1 MPGFPQPLHLCF
13 EMKSA
18 YTLCLQVL
26 VSHPLPE
33 RVSLASENG
42 VWSLRE
48 KVMNKPLGACLAL
61 ALGMCFASTA
71 WGQAT
76 GSFLGT
82 VTDQSGSAVAG
93 ALVTVTSQGTGAAR
107 SVVTDETGHYIVNLL
122 PVSIYTIRVDFKGF
136 QPVETKDVKLQVDEQ
151 REMDFSLTL
160 ATVSASVEVMANA
173 VTVETANPSLGQVI
187 TSQEVAQ
194 LPLNGRDF
202 VQLATLT
209 PGTTQESSNGSFFT
223 SNASSEVAA
232 RGPFSLSV
240 GGSRANST
248 DWLLDGNDNN
258 ELTAGGIAILSS
270 IDSLQEFKVL
280 TYNYSAE
287 YGTRAGP
294 TVLLTTKS
302 GTNAYHGSLFEFF
315 RNTALDA
322 KSFFAS
328 STEKFN
334 LNQFG
339 GAIGGPI
346 RKNKTFFFVDGEQK
360 YQRHGQTF
368 TGLVPTDAMRNGD
381 FSADNF
387 GTPMGPVQTDSF
399 GVPTSGI
406 AITNPYMSAACPSN
420 PATTPN
426 PCSVNSPNNIYFQCD
441 PSGQPTPVNSDGSQV
456 PGTPCNKI
464 PPALFN
470 TVGAKMIALYPHQTP
485 GYSVNGNNFITQP
498 VRRLDETKFDI
509 RLDHN
514 FSSADSAFA
523 RFSYD
528 QAVSYVPGGPTGFF
542 AEPNAFGSNQGIINH
557 ARNVA
562 IGETH
567 VFSPTSANQFHFGY
581 NRIFNYIT
589 SEGTGSCAA
598 AKLGIPGANL
608 SCGSGASPT
617 CGGGSCGLTSTLVT
631 GGYWSLGDRGFSP
644 FQGGTN
650 VFSINDSFDMVRGKH
665 DIKVGAGI
673 RINQMNVRAQGFQDG
688 FWVMVSA
695 WSSNQFALASSGIFG
710 NPMADLLIGLPIER
724 IHDQNFT
731 GDITGRRWKIYR
743 PFVQDD
749 WRVNKDLTV
758 NVGLAWAMATPI
770 SEARGRIANFIP
782 SATSYQWLI
791 PGNVCTTTIQPCT
804 KVGSG
809 AGIQMDWTALEPRVG
824 AAWKVF
830 GSNKTVVR
838 GGYAMYHDSAWSMG
852 GQGLWSN
859 PPFAAE
865 SFGFALGG
873 CTTATA
879 YCATHGGTPNVGTG
893 QMIGFSDGF
902 PLLSPPSTPVNF
914 VGNFTTENTDIRLGR
929 VQQFNVNLEHQLP
942 GQIVLTAGYAG
953 SRGSHILNYGNNIN
967 VASPTACGQPGFNT
981 IGCGP
986 GGTPLPKAF
995 PDFGNVF
1002 SINDLGS
1009 AHYNSLQIKAETKSS
1024 RYGLYALIGYTY
1036 SRTYDSGYSD
1046 GLSTPIGA
1054 PYFPLPNWQNLDW
1067 ALSQINLNNSFT
1079 GSVIYDLPFGKGK
1092 QFGHDWNAA
1101 TNAILGNWQVTVIEK
1116 ITSGFPIFIVDSN
1129 NQSGTGI
1136 LNSGSASSTIRPNQ
1150 VGNPLQPG
1158 GGSGCPGTLSVSDFY
1173 FNPCAFAAP
1182 KTQTTNGVT
1191 IGELGNANRAPLSGP
1206 GFVNTDFSVIKRFAL
1221 PWENMGL
1228 DFRTEIFN
1236 LFNHPQFD
1244 TPSAFGGGT
1253 GADLAAPLQFGR
1265 VPGTVNNPRLVQ
1277 FGLKLTF

>member
-1 MPGFPQPLHLCF
+1 MSKRLIFASAVCIAALCWGQ
-13 EMKSA
+13 SA
-18 YTLCLQVL
+18 Y
-26 VSHPLPE
+26 
-33 RVSLASENG
+33 
-42 VWSLRE
+42 
-48 KVMNKPLGACLAL
+48 
-61 ALGMCFASTA
+61 
-71 WGQAT
+71 GQAT

-82 VTDQSGSAVAG
+82 VRDKSNSPVAG
-93 ALVTVTSQGTGAAR
+93 ATVTATSQGTGASR
-107 SVVTDETGHYIVNLL
+107 ETKTDDVGHYIINLL
-122 PVSIYTIRVDFKGF
+122 PVSIYTIRVEFQGF
-136 QPVETKDVKLQVDEQ
+136 QPVEGKDLKLQVDEQ
-151 REMDFSLTL
+151 RELDFTL
-160 ATVSASVEVMANA
+160 APATVATSVEVVGTA
-173 VTVETANPSLGQVI
+173 VAVETTNPSLGQVI

-209 PGTTQESSNGSFFT
+209 PGTSQETSNGSFFT
-223 SNASSEVAA
+223 TNSSSEVAA

-248 DWLLDGNDNN
+248 DWLIDGVDNN

-302 GTNAYHGSLFEFF
+302 GTNNFHGSLFEFL
-315 RNTALDA
+315 RNTKLDA
-322 KSFFAS
+322 KSFFAT

-346 RKNKTFFFVDGEQK
+346 RKNKTFFFVDAEQK
-360 YQRHGQTF
+360 YQRRGIPF
-368 TGLVPTDAMRNGD
+368 TGLVPTAAMRTGD
-381 FSADNF
+381 FSSDNF
-387 GTPMGPVQTDSF
+387 GNPLT
-399 GVPTSGI
+399 GI
-406 AITNPYMSAACPSN
+406 AITNPYMSGAS
-420 PATTPN
+420 TTPN
-426 PCSVNSPNNIYFQCD
+426 PPNNTPNVPNNNIYFQCVNGTNQ
-441 PSGQPTPVNSDGSQV
+441 PMPMVSAASGQQFQ
-456 PGTPCNKI
+456 GTPCNVI
-464 PPALFN
+464 PPALIN
-470 TVGAKMIALYPHQTP
+470 SIGSQLANLYPLPTP
-485 GYSVNGNNFITQP
+485 GFSTNGNNFITEP
-498 VRRLDETKFDI
+498 VRRLDETKFDV

-528 QAVSYVPGGPTGFF
+528 QAVSYVPGGATGTF

-567 VFSPTSANQFHFGY
+567 VFSPTNVNQFSVGY
-581 NRIFNYIT
+581 NRIFDYIT
-589 SEGTGSCAA
+589 SEGTGSCEA
-598 AKLGIPGANL
+598 AKIGILGADL
-608 SCGSGASPT
+608 ACSSGSSPT
-617 CGGGSCGLTSTLVT
+617 CSGGSCGLTSTLVV

-650 VFSINDSFDMVRGKH
+650 VFTINDSFDMIRGKH
-665 DIKVGAGI
+665 DIKVGGGI

-688 FWVMVSA
+688 FWVIVSA
-695 WSSNQFALASSGIFG
+695 WSGDQFNLASSGIFG
-710 NPMADLLIGLPIER
+710 NPIADILMGLPIQR

-749 WRVNKDLTV
+749 WRVNRDLTV
-758 NVGLAWAMATPI
+758 NLGLAWALATPI
-770 SEARGRIANFIP
+770 TEAQGRIADFIP

-791 PGNVCTTTIQPCT
+791 PGNGCTAAIQPCT

-809 AGIQMDWTALEPRVG
+809 AGIQMDYTALEPRIGV
-824 AAWKVF
+824 AWKVL
-830 GSNKTVVR
+830 GSDKTVVR
-838 GGYAMYHDSAWSMG
+838 GGYAMYHDSAWSLG

-865 SFGFALGG
+865 SFGAQFGG
-873 CTTATA
+873 CTTAAA
-879 YCATHGGTPNVGTG
+879 YCAATLGGTPNVGTG
-893 QMIGFSDGF
+893 ALIGFSDGF

-914 VGNFTTENTDIRLGR
+914 VGNFTTENTDIKLGR
-929 VQQFNVNLEHQLP
+929 VQQFNVNVERQLP

-953 SRGSHILNYGNNIN
+953 SRSSHILNYGNNIN
-967 VASPTACGQPGFNT
+967 VSSPTACGTPGYT

-986 GGTPLPKAF
+986 GGAAVPKAF
-995 PDFGNVF
+995 PNFPFSNVF
-1002 SINDLGS
+1002 SINDLGF

-1024 RYGLYALIGYTY
+1024 KYGVYALIGYTY

-1046 GLSTPIGA
+1046 GLSTPIGG
-1054 PYFPLPNWQNLDW
+1054 PYFPLPNWQTLDW

-1079 GSVIYDLPFGKGK
+1079 ASVIYDLPFGKGRR
-1092 QFGHDWNAA
+1092 FGSGWNAA
-1101 TNAILGNWQVTVIEK
+1101 TNAILGNWQITTIEK
-1116 ITSGFPIFIVDSN
+1116 ITSGFPVLVVDGN

-1136 LNSGSASSTIRPNQ
+1136 LNSGSASSTIRPDE
-1150 VGNPLQPG
+1150 VGNPFQPG
-1158 GGSGCPGTLSVSDFY
+1158 GGAGCPTTLNVTGFY
-1173 FNPCAFAAP
+1173 FNPCAFVAPAAG
-1182 KTQTTNGVT
+1182 K
-1191 IGELGNANRAPLSGP
+1191 LGNANRAPLSGP
-1206 GFVNTDFSVIKRFAL
+1206 GFVNTDFSVIKRFPL

-1253 GADLAAPLQFGR
+1253 GADIADSLHFGR
-1265 VPGTVNNPRLVQ
+1265 VPGTINNPRLIQ